1 MCYSA
6 KVSLMKMVNT
16 CLTSQALALRGS
28 VATLSAPKD
37 FFFFGF
43 FAA

>member
-1 MCYSA
+1 MCYYA
-6 KVSLMKMVNT
+6 KVYFMKMVNT

-28 VATLSAPKD
+28 VALVSAPKD